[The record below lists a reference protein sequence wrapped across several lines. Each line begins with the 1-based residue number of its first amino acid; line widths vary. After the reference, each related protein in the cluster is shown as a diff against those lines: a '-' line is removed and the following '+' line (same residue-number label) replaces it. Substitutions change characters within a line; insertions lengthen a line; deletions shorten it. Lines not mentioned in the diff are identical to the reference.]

1 VVSIVGARL
10 AGGGDNRAVPKSTSV
25 QILAGG
31 GLIALLS
38 RLLLGWYLREI
49 RRVEVPEEAGE
60 AIITYPLA

>member
-10 AGGGDNRAVPKSTSV
+10 AGEGDSRAVPKSTSV

-38 RLLLGWYLREI
+38 RLLLGWYLREL
-49 RRVEVPEEAGE
+49 RRVEIPEEPSE